1 MKQNVSQ
8 KEGGIHLTIE
18 AFIKALAE
26 HGIGL
31 TEKQLEQF
39 EDYYRLLVEWN
50 QKINLTAITD
60 KEEVYLK
67 HFYDSL
73 MLLWLNPQESYQIKL
88 CDVGSG
94 AGFPSIPLKIV
105 KPELEVTII
114 DSLNKRINFLNL
126 LVEELGLEGVEAI
139 HARAEEAG
147 QNPKYRA
154 RFDITT
160 ARAVAPL
167 NVLCEFCL
175 PLTKKGGYFLALK
188 GQKASQEID
197 EAQAAIKV
205 LGAKLESQT
214 NAELPGEEGE
224 RSIISIKKTLDT
236 PNKYPRKAGKPLKQP
251 ITH

>member
-1 MKQNVSQ
+1 MTVD
-8 KEGGIHLTIE
+8 E
-18 AFIKALAE
+18 FIQALAE
-26 HGIGL
+26 QGIEL
-31 TEKQLEQF
+31 TEQQLTQF

-73 MLLWLNPQESYQIKL
+73 MMLWLNPLDNYQIKL

-105 KPELEVTII
+105 KPELDVTII

-126 LVEELGLEGVEAI
+126 LVAELGLTGVQAI

-147 QNPKYRA
+147 QDPLYRA
-154 RFDITT
+154 QFDVTT

-175 PLTKKGGYFLALK
+175 PLTKKGGYFLAMK
-188 GQKASQEID
+188 GQKANQEVA
-197 EAQAAIKV
+197 EAQKAITT
-205 LGAKLESQT
+205 LGAKIEGQKD
-214 NAELPGEEGE
+214 ARLPGEESD
-224 RSIISIKKTLDT
+224 RSIVIIKKTLDT

-251 ITH
+251 II

>member
-1 MKQNVSQ
+1 MTVD
-8 KEGGIHLTIE
+8 E
-18 AFIKALAE
+18 FIQALAE
-26 HGIGL
+26 QGIEL
-31 TEKQLEQF
+31 TEQQLTQF

-73 MLLWLNPQESYQIKL
+73 MMLWLNPLDNYQIKL

-105 KPELEVTII
+105 KPELDVTII

-126 LVEELGLEGVEAI
+126 LVAELGLTGVQAI

-147 QNPKYRA
+147 QDPLYRA
-154 RFDITT
+154 QFDVTT

-175 PLTKKGGYFLALK
+175 PLTKKGGYFLAMK
-188 GQKASQEID
+188 GQKANQEVA
-197 EAQAAIKV
+197 EAQKAITT
-205 LGAKLESQT
+205 LGAKIEGQKD
-214 NAELPGEEGE
+214 AQLPGEESD
-224 RSIISIKKTLDT
+224 RSIVIIKKTLDT

-251 ITH
+251 II